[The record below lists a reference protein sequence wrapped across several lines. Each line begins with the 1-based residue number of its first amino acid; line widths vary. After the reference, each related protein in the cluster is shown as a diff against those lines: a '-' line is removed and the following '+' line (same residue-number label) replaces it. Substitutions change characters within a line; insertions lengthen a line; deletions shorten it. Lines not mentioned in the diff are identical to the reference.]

1 MMYDYRIHVSTR
13 ADGRELHHDVWLI
26 VAPGARAYLLGTVW
40 RSDSATASEHARH
53 LRDAVRRARDDNGAY
68 RVSGALIR

>member
-13 ADGRELHHDVWLI
+13 ADGRDMHHDIWLM
-26 VAPGARAYLLGTVW
+26 VAPGQRAYLLGTVW
-40 RSDSATASEHARH
+40 RSASADGREHALH